1 MSELASSLPS
11 RFPIFPLRGALL
23 LPGGNLPLNI
33 FEPRYLQMVR
43 DAMQTDRVVG
53 MIQPKPEAEQA
64 GGPVPPALYR
74 TGCAGRITNFSET
87 DDGRFLITL
96 TGVCRFDV
104 GEELEV
110 GTLYRQV
117 TGDFARWR
125 GDLQPAPPPAELKV
139 ALLPVLRTYF
149 ERHGIEADWD
159 AIEAAPLAGLVTSLC
174 MICPFGPE
182 EKQALL
188 EAADLGRQ
196 ARLLVALMQ
205 MEALAEPGGSSL
217 RH

>member
-33 FEPRYLQMVR
+33 FEPRYLQMVK
-43 DAMQTDRVVG
+43 DAIQTDRVIG
-53 MIQPKPEAEQA
+53 MIQTKPEGEA
-64 GGPVPPALYR
+64 GETPALYR

-87 DDGRFLITL
+87 EDGRFLITL

-104 GEELEV
+104 AAELDV
-110 GTLYRQV
+110 GTLYRQATV
-117 TGDFARWR
+117 DFARWR
-125 GDLQPAPPPAELKV
+125 GDLQPEPPPAELK
-139 ALLPVLRTYF
+139 ADLLPVLRTYF
-149 ERHGIEADWD
+149 DRHGIEADWS

-174 MICPFGPE
+174 MICPFEPE

-205 MEALAEPGGSSL
+205 MEAMAEPGGSSL

>member
-43 DAMQTDRVVG
+43 DAMQTDQVIG
-53 MIQPKPEAEQA
+53 MIQPKGEGAEAEA
-64 GGPVPPALYR
+64 PELYGI
-74 TGCAGRITNFSET
+74 GCAGRITNFSET
-87 DDGRFLITL
+87 EDGRILITL

-104 GEELEV
+104 AEELEV
-110 GTLYRQV
+110 PTLYRQV
-117 TGDFARWR
+117 IGDFGRWR
-125 GDLQPAPPPAELKV
+125 QDLQPAPPPAELKG
-139 ALLPVLRTYF
+139 ALLPALRTYF
-149 ERHGIEADWD
+149 DRHGIEADWD
-159 AIEAAPLAGLVTSLC
+159 AIQAAPFAGLVTSLC
-174 MICPFGPE
+174 MICPFEPE

-188 EAADLGRQ
+188 EAADIARQ

-205 MEALAEPGGSSL
+205 MEAMAEPGGSSL